1 MEASVHSHRALTAG
15 LSAGAGLAITAAAFA
30 ATIPFEQVHEALGAS
45 AVPFAVGS
53 VAGVGLFAIGL
64 GIADTYASSEHDRTA
79 CKEASATQRAVGQS
93 TYRRQATPKGVPV
106 IARASDALSE
116 EEAWADIDAL
126 LSADSPVSCDPTRSK
141 DIYEIALEEMA
152 RGSERSTTAY
162 ATRPVAPVVPTP
174 TQAASDV
181 IDPFAYTPQ
190 PDDTLLAWDAPSSS
204 QASVTAQI
212 PVQEPYAAP
221 RPAVP
226 FADMP
231 VVTPQPAVLVQAVP
245 AVNGYDVTVS
255 ADMLDIDEP
264 EFDAGYDGEF
274 TQIEMVDYSGHEDM
288 WAAALAILAEDD
300 DVTTVAAPVDLG
312 DTDAVDAERMSA
324 VAEGAEQT
332 GRHTRVNQML
342 EEEFDRVPSQ
352 GMRRTSHEYLR
363 VIQGGTQTL
372 PRMTV
377 EA

>member
-30 ATIPFEQVHEALGAS
+30 VTIPFERVHEVLGAS

-64 GIADTYASSEHDRTA
+64 GIADTYASREHDRTERE
-79 CKEASATQRAVGQS
+79 EASTAQRTVGRS
-93 TYRRQATPKGVPV
+93 AFRRQATPKGVPV

-152 RGSERSTTAY
+152 RGCEHVATAY
-162 ATRPVAPVVPTP
+162 ATRPSVSVVPTQVTP
-174 TQAASDV
+174 DV

-190 PDDTLLAWDAPSSS
+190 PDDTLLAWDAPSPS

-212 PVQEPYAAP
+212 PVQGPYAAP
-221 RPAVP
+221 RAAVP
-226 FADMP
+226 FAGMP
-231 VVTPQPAVLVQAVP
+231 VSAPQAVP
-245 AVNGYDVTVS
+245 AQAVPTVNGYAAAPV
-255 ADMLDIDEP
+255 DMLDIDEP
-264 EFDAGYDGEF
+264 DFDAEYDAET

-300 DVTTVAAPVDLG
+300 DATTVVAPVDLG

-342 EEEFDRVPSQ
+342 EEEFGRVPSQ

>member
-64 GIADTYASSEHDRTA
+64 GIADTYASREHDRA
-79 CKEASATQRAVGQS
+79 AREEASPARRAVGQNA
-93 TYRRQATPKGVPV
+93 YRRQATPKGVPV

-152 RGSERSTTAY
+152 RGSEHATTAY

-174 TQAASDV
+174 TQAVSDV

-212 PVQEPYAAP
+212 PVQEPYATP

-226 FADMP
+226 LGGMP
-231 VVTPQPAVLVQAVP
+231 VSAPQPAVPAQAVP
-245 AVNGYDVTVS
+245 AVNGYDGAVS

-264 EFDAGYDGEF
+264 DFDAGYDAEI

>member
-64 GIADTYASSEHDRTA
+64 GIADTYASREHDRA
-79 CKEASATQRAVGQS
+79 AREEASTARRAVAQNA
-93 TYRRQATPKGVPV
+93 YRRQATPKGVPV

-152 RGSERSTTAY
+152 RGSEHVATTY
-162 ATRPVAPVVPTP
+162 ATRPVAPVVR

-221 RPAVP
+221 RAAVP
-226 FADMP
+226 FVGMP
-231 VVTPQPAVLVQAVP
+231 VSAPQPVVPVQAVP
-245 AVNGYDVTVS
+245 VVNRYDGAMS
-255 ADMLDIDEP
+255 ADMLDVDEP
-264 EFDAGYDGEF
+264 DFDADYDAEI